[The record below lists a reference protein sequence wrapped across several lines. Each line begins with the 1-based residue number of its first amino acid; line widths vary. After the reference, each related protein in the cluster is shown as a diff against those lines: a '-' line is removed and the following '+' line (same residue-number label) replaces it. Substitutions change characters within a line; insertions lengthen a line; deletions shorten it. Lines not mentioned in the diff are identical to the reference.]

1 MGKEI
6 KEGGMKK
13 IGWML
18 FKVFYLV
25 FNPLPRI
32 IEGMNFVDPEGF
44 LIKSV
49 ESQSEPNNET
59 KNKQKYFLRYRPMDE
74 GCVEG
79 RGIHLNGSLFCNT
92 ENGNTEGK

>member
-13 IGWML
+13 VGWIL

-44 LIKSV
+44 LIKMV
-49 ESQSEPNNET
+49 KPQGESNDET
-59 KNKQKYFLRYRPMDE
+59 KNKDEPFLLLPSIQTFFHRRSIGQSIPFSSGD
-74 GCVEG
+74 
-79 RGIHLNGSLFCNT
+79 LGSSRNR
-92 ENGNTEGK
+92 

>member
-13 IGWML
+13 VGWML

-49 ESQSEPNNET
+49 EPQCESNDET
-59 KNKQKYFLRYRPMDE
+59 KN
-74 GCVEG
+74 
-79 RGIHLNGSLFCNT
+79 
-92 ENGNTEGK
+92 